1 MIGLSNM
8 EYVVP
13 ENSKP
18 PSQTADG
25 LSSDMSR
32 KTILEC
38 LLYFRM
44 VLVIWRAVALEFAK
58 AYCFG
63 TTAGPKHTTNHLQQN
78 HCMIKPQIQWVFC
91 IIKIHRILNPQ
102 KTKKPLSWFPG
113 ISKNYQQK
121 PTPPIA
127 AAETAVTAGASWNR

>member
-1 MIGLSNM
+1 MIGLSNI

-18 PSQTADG
+18 PSQTAAG

-44 VLVIWRAVALEFAK
+44 VLVIWLSDLLLLWLNLRFNGFFSSSKSTGFSIQKKQKNLSVGCLGFQK
-58 AYCFG
+58 I
-63 TTAGPKHTTNHLQQN
+63 TNKNQ
-78 HCMIKPQIQWVFC
+78 
-91 IIKIHRILNPQ
+91 
-102 KTKKPLSWFPG
+102 PLPLLLL
-113 ISKNYQQK
+113 KQ
-121 PTPPIA
+121 
-127 AAETAVTAGASWNR
+127 R